1 MKQAKAEADAEIGSY
16 RKEQDNAFHLG
27 SSEVR
32 SPFLCAFFTS
42 A

>member
-1 MKQAKAEADAEIGSY
+1 MKQAKSEADSEIGSY

-32 SPFLCAFFTS
+32 WIWRNFVGSG
-42 A
+42 